1 MIRDYITD
9 YLRVQALQ
17 LRDARE
23 TEPAELAEQ
32 EPRDGTEDE
41 PAETVEDAAVAL
53 LLRRLGL
60 HDIDGLNGDVVVLIV
75 GHDLFLSLCWS

>member
-1 MIRDYITD
+1 MSTASGIPVLP
-9 YLRVQALQ
+9 LRQ
-17 LRDARE
+17 LRESDS
-23 TEPAELAEQ
+23 ELAE
-32 EPRDGTEDE
+32 EKSCKGAENNSTE
-41 PAETVEDAAVAL
+41 AVEDAAVAL